1 MMKYIRQIIT
11 FIIVIIILVI
21 FIPRNAFKSQEKRI
35 EITQYYLTYNNI
47 DIKLNTDFSN
57 YIATLD
63 SYNDSR
69 ESDSN
74 TPGSI
79 YYYDKFQIET
89 YYDGNIERVKS
100 ILFTSEDIYT
110 NEGLG
115 IGDSE
120 KYIIQTYNQPTRY
133 NNNIYYYE
141 LNDTSISFI
150 VENNKII
157 SIEYNIT

>member
-1 MMKYIRQIIT
+1 MKFVRQAIT
-11 FIIVIIILVI
+11 FLIVIILLVI
-21 FIPRNAFKSQEKRI
+21 FIPRNAFKPQEKRI

-63 SYNDSR
+63 SYNDYR

-79 YYYDKFQIET
+79 YYFDKFQIET
-89 YYDGNIERVKS
+89 YYEGNIERVKS
-100 ILFTSEDIYT
+100 ILITSEDIYT

-115 IGDSE
+115 IGDPE
-120 KYIIQTYNQPTRY
+120 KYITQTYNQPTRF
-133 NNNIYYYE
+133 NNDVYYYE
-141 LNDTSISFI
+141 LNGTSLSFI
-150 VENNKII
+150 VNNGKII
-157 SIEYNIT
+157 SIEYSVT